1 MSAHVLDLLSAY
13 LDHELSVVDA
23 AAVREH
29 LGACEACT
37 RHLAHLA
44 AVDVRLR
51 DLPATAPA
59 GYFDSFA
66 SRVRSRIETAPR
78 APFRVPTWSWALAA
92 AVLIAVVLPRMV
104 FDRHV
109 DIVPAA
115 TNAPVAQVTAP
126 REPLRDLG
134 YAQTPSADAQARV
147 NREVVTRSAPAPA
160 LPKREAE
167 PSFAGT
173 PPAAA
178 PAFRAPAAPTPAPTA
193 ESGKAEAFAAEKADA
208 AGGVSAQAASDSA
221 VRDEVRLQM
230 AEAPQAELEKDKRQ
244 GPSANLERGEA
255 AAAAPGREDEQKK
268 SRRAAATG
276 TMAQAPA
283 SPADTEYRALESRGA
298 GASLAQKREAWRA
311 FAVRYPGDPR
321 ADEAR
326 VRVVALGVDLARQTG
341 AEDDRAQAE
350 KDAADYLARPDAVQ
364 KERVRSLRERLT
376 P

>member
-23 AAVREH
+23 GAVREH
-29 LGACEACT
+29 LAGCEACA
-37 RHLAHLA
+37 RQLAQLA
-44 AVDVRLR
+44 AVDARLR
-51 DLPATAPA
+51 DLPAGAPA

-66 SRVRSRIETAPR
+66 SRVRTRIETSRRPR
-78 APFRVPTWSWALAA
+78 ARLRVPPWSWAVAA
-92 AVLIAVVLPRMV
+92 AVFVAVILPFMPRSFEPRGLPAPFPAKERV
-104 FDRHV
+104 ASAPATA
-109 DIVPAA
+109 PAA
-115 TNAPVAQVTAP
+115 T
-126 REPLRDLG
+126 
-134 YAQTPSADAQARV
+134 
-147 NREVVTRSAPAPA
+147 PAPA
-160 LPKREAE
+160 LRSLGYVEPSSGAKTRAQAE
-167 PSFAGT
+167 PSFGGAP
-173 PPAAA
+173 PPAAPQA
-178 PAFRAPAAPTPAPTA
+178 RVPAPPPPEA
-193 ESGKAEAFAAEKADA
+193 PSESGKREAFPAEKADA

-230 AEAPQAELEKDKRQ
+230 AEAPQAELEKDKTQR
-244 GPSANLERGEA
+244 PSANLERGEA

-341 AEDDRAQAE
+341 AEEDRAQVW

>member
-23 AAVREH
+23 GAVREH
-29 LGACEACT
+29 LAGCEACA
-37 RHLAHLA
+37 RQLAQLA
-44 AVDVRLR
+44 AVDARLR
-51 DLPATAPA
+51 DLPAGAPA

-66 SRVRSRIETAPR
+66 SRVRTRIETARRPR
-78 APFRVPTWSWALAA
+78 ARFRVPPWSWAVAA
-92 AVLIAVVLPRMV
+92 AVFVAVILPFMPRSFEPRGLPAPFPAKERV
-104 FDRHV
+104 ASAPATAPATA
-109 DIVPAA
+109 PAA
-115 TNAPVAQVTAP
+115 T
-126 REPLRDLG
+126 
-134 YAQTPSADAQARV
+134 
-147 NREVVTRSAPAPA
+147 PAPA
-160 LPKREAE
+160 LRSLGYVEPSSGAKTRAQAE
-167 PSFAGT
+167 PPFGGAP
-173 PPAAA
+173 PPAAPQA
-178 PAFRAPAAPTPAPTA
+178 RVPAAPTPEAPS
-193 ESGKAEAFAAEKADA
+193 ESGKREAFPAEKADA

-230 AEAPQAELEKDKRQ
+230 AEAPQAELEKDKR
-244 GPSANLERGEA
+244 PSANLERGEA
-255 AAAAPGREDEQKK
+255 AAAAPAREDEQKK
-268 SRRAAATG
+268 SRRAAAAG
-276 TMAQAPA
+276 AMAQAPA